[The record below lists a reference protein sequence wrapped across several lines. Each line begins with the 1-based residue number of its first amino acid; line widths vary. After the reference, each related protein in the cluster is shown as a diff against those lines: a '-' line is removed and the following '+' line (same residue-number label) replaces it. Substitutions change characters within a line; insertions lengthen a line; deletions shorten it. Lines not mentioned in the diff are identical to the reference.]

1 MMASDFSVQIKLI
14 VMYAIGVIA
23 MLLLLGFLYY
33 KQRKLLTKNIIPIL
47 IIAIIMILILAIV
60 ITLP

>member
-1 MMASDFSVQIKLI
+1 MVASDFSVQIKLI

-23 MLLLLGFLYY
+23 ILLLLGFLYY
-33 KQRKLLTKNIIPIL
+33 KQRKLFTKNIIPIL

>member
-1 MMASDFSVQIKLI
+1 MMASDLSVQIKLI

-23 MLLLLGFLYY
+23 ILLLLGFLYY

-47 IIAIIMILILAIV
+47 IIAIILILILAIV

>member
-23 MLLLLGFLYY
+23 ILLLLGFLYY

-47 IIAIIMILILAIV
+47 IIAIILILILAIV

>member
-33 KQRKLLTKNIIPIL
+33 KQHKLITKNIIPIL

>member
-23 MLLLLGFLYY
+23 MLLLIGFLYY